1 MDNPLIAPPQDPFE
15 PQRQQQEKI
24 RQEAIELQRLC
35 YEVFH
40 MSDHGKKLYNILQ
53 SKYVIPAQYAPSHPA
68 ASQLALYWEGFK
80 EAIRGLHD
88 QGLLHAKRVNE
99 GGQQR

>member
-1 MDNPLIAPPQDPFE
+1 MDHNPLIQLPPNPFQFQHE
-15 PQRQQQEKI
+15 QQQKV
-24 RQEAIELQRLC
+24 RDEAIELQRLC

-40 MSDHGKKLYNILQ
+40 MSDTGKKLYTMLQ
-53 SKYVIPAQYAPSHPA
+53 DKYVIPARFSPHENN
-68 ASQLALYWEGFK
+68 ASNLALYWEGFK

-99 GGQQR
+99 GGKR